1 MLHFDSDYMEGAHP
15 EILKKL
21 SEINFKKNPGYG
33 MDAICE
39 SAREKIRAAC
49 GCPEG
54 EVYFFVGG
62 TQTNATVIRGLL
74 RPFEGLQRTA
84 AISAFTRQGRWKPE
98 VIR

>member
-39 SAREKIRAAC
+39 SAREKIRAA
-49 GCPEG
+49 
-54 EVYFFVGG
+54 
-62 TQTNATVIRGLL
+62 
-74 RPFEGLQRTA
+74 
-84 AISAFTRQGRWKPE
+84 
-98 VIR
+98 